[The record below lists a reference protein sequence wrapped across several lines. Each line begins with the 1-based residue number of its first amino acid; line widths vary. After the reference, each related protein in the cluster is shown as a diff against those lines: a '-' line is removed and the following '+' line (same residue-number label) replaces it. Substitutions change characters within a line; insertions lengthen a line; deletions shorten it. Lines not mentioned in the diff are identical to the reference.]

1 MRYGI
6 AAVAFDCYGTLVDFG
21 DDSFKDAYGLIC
33 AEQGLGV
40 DGQVFFEKWMEVWRR
55 LARGGRSADGGS
67 VGVAVTA
74 LNRPG
79 PLSEAEPFPPHPR
92 HHTPSAG
99 RSRSLDGP
107 LPPFRPYR
115 QEWPEHFAVCFEE
128 LGVSGDPRRAHERLV
143 ELLGQARAFPES
155 RQVVEAVGGRL
166 PVAVLSNADDDFL
179 HACLAQNRLSF
190 PVVVSSESA
199 QAYKPHISIF
209 RRLGDEL
216 GLPASRILYVGD
228 SRLADVAGAKNAG
241 MRVAWVRRPAGQTVN
256 RSIEGEPEPLA
267 HEPDYEIETLE
278 LLLDILDLR

>member
-79 PLSEAEPFPPHPR
+79 PLSEAEPFPPPPR
-92 HHTPSAG
+92 HHPPPAG

-128 LGVSGDPRRAHERLV
+128 LGVSGDPQP
-143 ELLGQARAFPES
+143 GPPRAF
-155 RQVVEAVGGRL
+155 VGLGAGGGGPPGR
-166 PVAVLSNADDDFL
+166 PGV
-179 HACLAQNRLSF
+179 
-190 PVVVSSESA
+190 P
-199 QAYKPHISIF
+199 
-209 RRLGDEL
+209 G
-216 GLPASRILYVGD
+216 GG
-228 SRLADVAGAKNAG
+228 
-241 MRVAWVRRPAGQTVN
+241 
-256 RSIEGEPEPLA
+256 
-267 HEPDYEIETLE
+267 
-278 LLLDILDLR
+278 